1 MFNIANYWLELG
13 GLASNGFFSRNNYFQ
28 IGSKTLNQD
37 YGNFRKKYKNTD
49 IYQCRYFYESKDI
62 DNCLLYGGFY
72 LDLDGDINTDNGYED
87 LKMDVSGV
95 VSFFK
100 SIGLTDDEILIYC
113 SHERYES
120 DGILVYN
127 DVLFDVSGD
136 VMPEILQRTN
146 LSKTIPIASHVTN
159 LDDYYVWRYQYNS
172 EDGFQKLYS
181 PFD

>member
-1 MFNIANYWLELG
+1 MQFIYSVISLIILSFLTSFQEEREIDAILYTIKDNRFEKVLDEVIADARLHMDEM
-13 GLASNGFFSRNNYFQ
+13 
-28 IGSKTLNQD
+28 
-37 YGNFRKKYKNTD
+37 
-49 IYQCRYFYESKDI
+49 QCRDKFSIMFVPPHTDTITCFE
-62 DNCLLYGGFY
+62 
-72 LDLDGDINTDNGYED
+72 INGNEISMKGHIHIEKVDY
-87 LKMDVSGV
+87 
-95 VSFFK
+95 
-100 SIGLTDDEILIYC
+100 DEILIYC

-172 EDGFQKLYS
+172 EDGFQKLHS